1 MGVLKEPSF
10 YKLVKKNIEKIREQG
25 EPPRADLSSFE
36 SMDKYVCDLCKASIS
51 RSSLI
56 QCSFCGRWICRDDC
70 FDREDVSCLNC
81 HGVIKLLRESQ
92 KMGMVSKRRDVLLE
106 DKRAAQHKERRYEK
120 KKEDLERKKRIK
132 EMEFESK
139 MDEVEQKRKIRELDD
154 RPARQGKGSGL
165 LNAIKKMKKMK
176 DSDHDDQ

>member
-25 EPPRADLSSFE
+25 EPPRSDLSSFE

-56 QCSFCGRWICRDDC
+56 QCSFCGRWVCRDDC
-70 FDREDVSCLNC
+70 FDREDVSCINC
-81 HGVIKLLRESQ
+81 HGIIKLLRESQ
-92 KMGMVSKRRDVLLE
+92 QMGMIVKRRDVLLE
-106 DKRAAQHKERRYEK
+106 DKRASLHKERHYEK
-120 KKEDLERKKRIK
+120 KKEDLERRKRIQ

-139 MDEVEQKRKIRELDD
+139 MDEMEQKRKIRELKEQ
-154 RPARQGKGSGL
+154 PVKHGKGSGL
-165 LNAIKKMKKMK
+165 LKAIKKMKKMK
-176 DSDHDDQ
+176 DSDHVDE